1 MGSFGIFWFGGA
13 KGGGGGWTDE
23 RIMPV
28 LL

>member
-1 MGSFGIFWFGGA
+1 MGSFGIFWFSGA

-23 RIMPV
+23 SFMPV